1 MFPGRPRGH
10 GRIKETMNLMVRG
23 ASMVKN
29 TSGGGC
35 PWPMVLVENATM
47 EVSSLIL
54 IKINIF

>member
-1 MFPGRPRGH
+1 
-10 GRIKETMNLMVRG
+10 
-23 ASMVKN
+23 MVKN